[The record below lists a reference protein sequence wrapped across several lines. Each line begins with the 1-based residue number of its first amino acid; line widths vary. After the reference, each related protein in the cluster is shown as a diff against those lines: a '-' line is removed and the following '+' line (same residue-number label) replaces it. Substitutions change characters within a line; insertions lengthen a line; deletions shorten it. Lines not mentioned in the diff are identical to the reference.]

1 MGGLD
6 ICYGRWDYNEH
17 KLKDPGDYWDGAD
30 YNNYRLKDITQ
41 PRDYLHSNLNPNFQP
56 RLPWHDI
63 AIQFRGDVV
72 LDLLRHFVQ
81 YWYFVK
87 A

>member
-6 ICYGRWDYNEH
+6 ICYGRWDYSDH
-17 KLKDPGDYWDGAD
+17 HLSDPGDLWDGAD
-30 YNNYRLKDITQ
+30 YNNYRIKDVSK
-41 PRDYLHSNLNPNFQP
+41 PRDFQTSNLNSNFQP

-63 AIQFRGDVV
+63 ALQFRGDIV